1 MLKRLYLVMFAVA
14 GFYPAALVASPVTRV
29 IFLGDSITEG
39 YGVNKSAAYPEL
51 IAEALPAKVHHQ
63 VQVINAGVSGS
74 TTASA
79 VSRLKW
85 LLKGPTQPTLLV
97 IALGGND
104 GLRGLDVKA
113 MQQHLTEAVRYAK
126 SHGIQQV
133 LIAGMQ
139 MPPNYGQGYLREFAA
154 VFPAVAKAEQAALL
168 PFLLDGVGGDPK
180 LNQADGIHPN
190 EAGQQRI
197 AKTVLQAILPL
208 LGNT

>member
-1 MLKRLYLVMFAVA
+1 MLKRLYLVILAVA
-14 GFYPAALVASPVTRV
+14 GFSPAALAASPVARV

-51 IAEALPAKVHHQ
+51 IAEALPAKVHHPIK
-63 VQVINAGVSGS
+63 VINAGVSGS

-126 SHGIQQV
+126 AHGIQQV

-154 VFPAVAKAEQAALL
+154 VFPAVAKAEQTALL

-180 LNQADGIHPN
+180 LNHADGIHPN

-197 AKTVLQAILPL
+197 AQTVLQAILPL
-208 LGNT
+208 LGNN

>member
-1 MLKRLYLVMFAVA
+1 
-14 GFYPAALVASPVTRV
+14 
-29 IFLGDSITEG
+29 
-39 YGVNKSAAYPEL
+39 
-51 IAEALPAKVHHQ
+51 
-63 VQVINAGVSGS
+63 
-74 TTASA
+74 
-79 VSRLKW
+79 
-85 LLKGPTQPTLLV
+85 
-97 IALGGND
+97 
-104 GLRGLDVKA
+104 

>member
-104 GLRGLDVKA
+104 GLRG
-113 MQQHLTEAVRYAK
+113 
-126 SHGIQQV
+126 
-133 LIAGMQ
+133 
-139 MPPNYGQGYLREFAA
+139 
-154 VFPAVAKAEQAALL
+154 
-168 PFLLDGVGGDPK
+168 
-180 LNQADGIHPN
+180 
-190 EAGQQRI
+190 
-197 AKTVLQAILPL
+197 
-208 LGNT
+208 